1 MHRLKIQRV
10 RRVPPIPTTIIVIP
24 NVQLSML
31 NYLLMI
37 YRDHGPKKKD
47 FTFYRSNIEQK
58 VKARVG
64 ASRKEM
70 PRESGKAI

>member
-1 MHRLKIQRV
+1 
-10 RRVPPIPTTIIVIP
+10 
-24 NVQLSML
+24 ML

-37 YRDHGPKKKD
+37 YRDRGPKKND
-47 FTFYRSNIEQK
+47 LAFYRPNIGQT

-70 PRESGKAI
+70 PRESGEAK

>member
-1 MHRLKIQRV
+1 MF
-10 RRVPPIPTTIIVIP
+10 
-24 NVQLSML
+24 

-37 YRDHGPKKKD
+37 YRDQGPKKND
-47 FTFYRSNIEQK
+47 LPFYRSKIEQM

-70 PRESGKAI
+70 PRECGKAK

>member
-1 MHRLKIQRV
+1 
-10 RRVPPIPTTIIVIP
+10 
-24 NVQLSML
+24 ML

-37 YRDHGPKKKD
+37 YRDHGPKKND
-47 FTFYRSNIEQK
+47 LPFYRSNIEQT

-70 PRESGKAI
+70 PPESGKSK

>member
-1 MHRLKIQRV
+1 
-10 RRVPPIPTTIIVIP
+10 
-24 NVQLSML
+24 ML

-37 YRDHGPKKKD
+37 YRDHGPKKND
-47 FTFYRSNIEQK
+47 LPFYRSNIEQT

-70 PRESGKAI
+70 PPESGKAKYIAGSSIEGKI